1 MSCEKITWYWPA
13 AMCEVPVAA
22 SPRLCATLP
31 SPLMVAYSTRE
42 VLGMPLDVP
51 ITLFGAGPLGSFGPP
66 AADAKAVA
74 LMTMTA
80 PASTPAKATAICEMR
95 FIVILLLNLVG
106 PFPRPPCGCDIRPPP
121 LCGGGAAGSRCRVGG
136 G

>member
-1 MSCEKITWYWPA
+1 MPA
-13 AMCEVPVAA
+13 PRRWVPVAA

-31 SPLMVAYSTRE
+31 SPLSVAYSTRE

-51 ITLFGAGPLGSFGPP
+51 ITLFAAGPLGSFGPP
-66 AADAKAVA
+66 APEAKAVA

-95 FIVILLLNLVG
+95 CMAILLLDLVG
-106 PFPRPPCGCDIRPPP
+106 PFPRPRAAATPVRPR
-121 LCGGGAAGSRCRVGG
+121 GARGAEAEQ
-136 G
+136 